1 MIKIPVDAPKAML
14 DFARSEQAKE
24 KPYDLCLLCPFMGTS
39 CDGPNIL
46 AMEYPRWVEWAN
58 DRAKKQ
64 KMTRGEI
71 AAIADLPKST
81 VDSALSGKL
90 YDTRSETM
98 RKITKAIVGGC
109 WGQYPCHLASLL
121 MEGNAESD
129 TQEAIDK
136 EKLRWVEEESEKKIS
151 YLKRIVDD
159 LQQSIKWYKK
169 SLGWHKAMIVVLGI
183 VVLLAV
189 GALIIDLVIGDIGWI
204 RY

>member
-136 EKLRWVEEESEKKIS
+136 EKLRWVQEESEKKIS

-159 LQQSIKWYKK
+159 LQESIKWYKR
-169 SLGWHKAMIVVLGI
+169 SLKWHKIMICIFAGI
-183 VVLLAV
+183 SLIFMIW
-189 GALIIDLVIGDIGWI
+189 LIIDLATAGIGWF
-204 RY
+204 R